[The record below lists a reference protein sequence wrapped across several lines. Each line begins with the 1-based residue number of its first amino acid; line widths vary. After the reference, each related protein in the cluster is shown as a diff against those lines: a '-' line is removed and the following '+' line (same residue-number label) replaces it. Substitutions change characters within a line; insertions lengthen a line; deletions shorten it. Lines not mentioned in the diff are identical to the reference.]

1 MDDYRHQRTPTAL
14 RIVAAAI
21 ITALAACGTA
31 ATGGGTPHRDAPQVR
46 HIWEQLAHRQDLR
59 RDVARMPAGW
69 PATEA
74 MRLEAEQPLGDAAQ
88 RATWRRNV
96 ELMPPEWPATQAMHA
111 ELMR

>member
-1 MDDYRHQRTPTAL
+1 MDHHPRHRTPAAL
-14 RIVAAAI
+14 RLAAVA
-21 ITALAACGTA
+21 ITAALAACGTA
-31 ATGGGTPHRDAPQVR
+31 AAGDAPQRDVPPVR
-46 HIWEQLAHRQDLR
+46 PIWEQVAHQQQLR

-96 ELMPPEWPATQAMHA
+96 EVMPPDWPATQAMRD
-111 ELMR
+111 ELLR